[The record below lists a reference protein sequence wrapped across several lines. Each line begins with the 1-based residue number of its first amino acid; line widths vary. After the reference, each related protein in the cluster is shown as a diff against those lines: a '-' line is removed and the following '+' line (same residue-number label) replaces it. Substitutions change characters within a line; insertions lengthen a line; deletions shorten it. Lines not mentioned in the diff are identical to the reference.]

1 MPDFTPRMPQNVE
14 VVADIATVFSE
25 ARKAVVGGIE
35 PLPDAPPDQRYVV
48 IITPGRMLMQQP
60 CPLAGSLPPEMVAG
74 LEQILPSKPPLNI
87 TVIGL
92 NDVPALLSDISQT
105 IPFFGYLLG
114 LCYVGH
120 NVLVFEGHPTAYK
133 AAMADT
139 ELVIAD
145 DAMLPFLQPDWAEV
159 ALNSPRSPRV
169 LVFTR
174 DGVIH
179 EMVKKDE

>member
-1 MPDFTPRMPQNVE
+1 MPDFTPRMPPNVE
-14 VVADIATVFSE
+14 AVADMATLFAQ

-60 CPLAGSLPPEMVAG
+60 CPMAGSLPPDMIAG
-74 LEQILPSKPPLNI
+74 LEQIVPSKPSLNI

-92 NDVPALLSDISQT
+92 NDVPALLSNISQT

-120 NVLVFEGHPTAYK
+120 NVLVFEGHPDAYE
-133 AAMADT
+133 AGVADAD
-139 ELVIAD
+139 LVIAD
-145 DAMLPFLQPDWAEV
+145 DGMLPFLQLNWAEV
-159 ALNSPRSPRV
+159 ALNSPRAPRV

-179 EMVKKDE
+179 EMVKKT